1 MDESML
7 KVGQRVRE
15 LRLRRGMTQ
24 KTLAGEQMTRNM
36 LSLIENGLASPS
48 IANIRYLAMMLSVP
62 MGYFF
67 AESSE
72 EEGKYWKMTVIG
84 DLRRDFAEG
93 RYKEC
98 AAALQSL
105 PNTAIDD
112 ETALIAAQVYFQ
124 LAMHSAAG
132 YEMRSAQGYLRTAAD
147 FLQKTQYA
155 GEELRRAVIYYRDLL
170 QVLSVLGEVP
180 ERLCD
185 LHAASTYVPLDMLLY
200 FQTLR
205 ALSRPSGNAL
215 QKDSLW
221 RELLRDEW
229 YSRHLRAITGTAED
243 ANLKALR
250 TLLTAPDLPFSMRP
264 RVYSDAEEAANRA
277 GDFKM
282 AYTAA
287 RKKLELM
294 ELAKK

>member
-1 MDESML
+1 MAENMAT
-7 KVGQRVRE
+7 VGQRIRE

-24 KTLAGEQMTRNM
+24 RVLAGDQMTRNM

-48 IANIRYLAMMLSVP
+48 ITNIRYIAGMLSVP
-62 MGYFF
+62 IGYFF
-67 AESSE
+67 AENSE

-84 DLRRDFAEG
+84 DLRDNFVAE
-93 RYKEC
+93 RYREC
-98 AAALQSL
+98 VAALQAM
-105 PNTAIDD
+105 PNTAVDD
-112 ETALIAAQVYFQ
+112 EVALLGAQVYFR
-124 LAMHSAAG
+124 LAMRSAAG

-155 GEELRRAVIYYRDLL
+155 DEELRHAVVYYRDLF

-185 LHAASTYVPLDMLLY
+185 LHSASAHVPLDMLLY
-200 FQTLR
+200 FQSLR
-205 ALSRPSGNAL
+205 ALSRPSGNAT
-215 QKDSLW
+215 QKDTLW
-221 RELLRDEW
+221 REILRDEW
-229 YSRHLRAITGTAED
+229 YVRHLRAITAEEVD
-243 ANLKALR
+243 LHTLR
-250 TLLTAPDLPFSMRP
+250 SLLNAPELPFPMRP

-287 RKKLELM
+287 RKKLELL